1 MRFEVSAS
9 ANNIRSGSRIFQNA
23 FFISRRT
30 NNWTRVLSVMGR
42 MQGLVSAE
50 RDGYF
55 EN

>member
-9 ANNIRSGSRIFQNA
+9 ANIIRLGSRIFQNA

-30 NNWTRVLSVMGR
+30 NNWTRVLSVTGR